1 VGTFAVRDCGQG
13 SSSQFLH
20 LLLDSAVLPM
30 ESSNSAETD
39 AQALTSLQEQKEGNG
54 RTGVA

>member
-1 VGTFAVRDCGQG
+1 LFAEKVAGEQAAT
-13 SSSQFLH
+13 SQFLH